1 MKQTNKEYE
10 LDFSNCFVKV
20 GPEENRLIKDF
31 TGVIL
36 NDTEG
41 GF

>member
-1 MKQTNKEYE
+1 MIEKNEQYE

-20 GPEENRLIKDF
+20 EPEENRLIKDF